1 MAPGD
6 DLAKEG
12 ARKKEEKENC
22 RSEFSKKER
31 PNEMYAGKKERSLF
45 LSRVARSPPP
55 SLPLFASGKIKGHL
69 RRPKEEADREKR
81 PRFFPFGGCHSGVG
95 TRNGKEGRFV
105 FPRHCTY
112 SRYGMVHFK
121 ALISAEEEKTSV

>member
-12 ARKKEEKENC
+12 ARKKEENENC
-22 RSEFSKKER
+22 RSEFSKK
-31 PNEMYAGKKERSLF
+31 KERTKCTPAKKREVFSSAALQGP
-45 LSRVARSPPP
+45 SPP

-81 PRFFPFGGCHSGVG
+81 PRFSFLWRVPFRSGDEEWKRGPVCIPSTLYSTGTEGCI
-95 TRNGKEGRFV
+95 
-105 FPRHCTY
+105 
-112 SRYGMVHFK
+112 SR
-121 ALISAEEEKTSV
+121 L

>member
-12 ARKKEEKENC
+12 ARKKEENENC

-31 PNEMYAGKKERSLF
+31 KKEMYAGKKERSLF
-45 LSRVARSPPP
+45 LSRVAR

-81 PRFFPFGGCHSGVG
+81 PRFSFPLAGAIQEWGQGMEKRAGLYSLDTVRTVG
-95 TRNGKEGRFV
+95 TEW
-105 FPRHCTY
+105 C
-112 SRYGMVHFK
+112 
-121 ALISAEEEKTSV
+121 ISKL